1 MTIPATAIDTVH
13 AREILDSRGNPTVEV
28 DIVLAG
34 GARGRAAVP
43 SGASTGAH
51 EAHESRDGG
60 RRYLGKGVR
69 KAVAAVVDRIGP
81 EVVGRDA
88 FDQRGLDEA
97 LKLLD
102 GSPNLAELGA
112 NAVLGVSL
120 ATAHAAALQLR
131 VPLYRYLGGP
141 GASTLPVPFFNVIN
155 GGAHADNAIDFQE
168 FMIAPIGAPS
178 FAEALRAGAEVYASL
193 RKIAKSRGFDTNVGD
208 EGGIAPDLDSTRAAL
223 DLISEAIEGAGYAP
237 GTDVAI
243 AADPAST
250 EFHHDDG
257 YHLDGKVLSS
267 EAMVDVLDDLVG
279 AYSIVSIEDGCAEE
293 DWDGWRTLTQK
304 LGRRT
309 QLVGDDLLVTN
320 PTRLRRAIAE
330 GCGNALLVKVNQI
343 GTLTDT
349 LDAIEIA
356 RRAGWTAMMSHRS
369 GETEDVTI
377 AHLAV
382 ATGVGQIKAG
392 APARGERTAKYNE
405 LLRIEEEL
413 GSGARYAGWET
424 LQAHP

>member
-1 MTIPATAIDTVH
+1 MTTPATAIESVS
-13 AREILDSRGNPTVEV
+13 AREIIDSRGNPTVEV

-34 GARGRAAVP
+34 GAWGRAAVP
-43 SGASTGAH
+43 SGASTGQH
-51 EAHESRDGG
+51 EAHELRDGG
-60 RRYLGKGVR
+60 GRYGGKGVR
-69 KAVAAVVDRIGP
+69 KAVAAVLDRIGP
-81 EVVGRDA
+81 DIVGRDA
-88 FDQRGLDEA
+88 LDQRGLDDA

-102 GSPNLAELGA
+102 GTPNLAELGA

-120 ATAHAAALQLR
+120 ATAHAAAAQLH

-141 GASTLPVPFFNVIN
+141 GASTLPVPFFNVVN

-168 FMIAPIGAPS
+168 FMIAPVGVPS

-193 RKIAKSRGFDTNVGD
+193 RKIAKSRGYNTNVGD

-223 DLISEAIEGAGYAP
+223 DLISEAIEDAGYAP
-237 GTDVAI
+237 GTDVAV
-243 AADPAST
+243 AADAAST
-250 EFHHDDG
+250 EFRHDDG
-257 YHLDGKVLSS
+257 YKLDGKVLSS

-293 DWDGWRTLTQK
+293 DWDGWRALTEK
-304 LGRRT
+304 LGSRT

-320 PTRLRRAIAE
+320 PVRLRRAIAE

-377 AHLAV
+377 SHLAV

-405 LLRIEEEL
+405 LLRIEEQL
-413 GSGARYAGWET
+413 GAGARYPGREALGGRG
-424 LQAHP
+424 